1 MTAQEFF
8 KNDRFATNAGV
19 ELIEIKEGYSKARLV
34 ITAEHLNAGGRTQGG
49 AIFTLADLA
58 LAAAAN
64 SHGTLAFSLS
74 SNITFLRSSGPG
86 DVLYA
91 EARERYIGRTTGY
104 YQIDVTNQEGK
115 LIATFESSV
124 FRKGDNIT
132 FSLPQIHV
140 QANGKVVLIIGYE
153 EGDDLLLLT
162 FLVLYEREYQAAVN
176 GVVIRLDLLLAA
188 VNQRLLFHPA
198 SRGHGKEYLLPYLVV
213 FRVIRARL
221 RQNAQHIEDTA
232 TITVFHL
239 LSLTHG
245 IVPGASL
252 LYIRQSVRVG
262 EPSLVHRMAASLL
275 RRFTEVERLQP
286 IADITSQRITHLEEK
301 IGLFTAYTKQVK
313 AKCRLGMVSRGIGS
327 EACQTHLL
335 PNELPIE
342 I

>member
-1 MTAQEFF
+1 
-8 KNDRFATNAGV
+8 
-19 ELIEIKEGYSKARLV
+19 
-34 ITAEHLNAGGRTQGG
+34 
-49 AIFTLADLA
+49 
-58 LAAAAN
+58 
-64 SHGTLAFSLS
+64 
-74 SNITFLRSSGPG
+74 
-86 DVLYA
+86 
-91 EARERYIGRTTGY
+91 
-104 YQIDVTNQEGK
+104 
-115 LIATFESSV
+115 
-124 FRKGDNIT
+124 
-132 FSLPQIHV
+132 
-140 QANGKVVLIIGYE
+140 VVLIIGYE

-198 SRGHGKEYLLPYLVV
+198 SCGHGKEYLLPYLVV

-275 RRFTEVERLQP
+275 CRFTEVERLQP